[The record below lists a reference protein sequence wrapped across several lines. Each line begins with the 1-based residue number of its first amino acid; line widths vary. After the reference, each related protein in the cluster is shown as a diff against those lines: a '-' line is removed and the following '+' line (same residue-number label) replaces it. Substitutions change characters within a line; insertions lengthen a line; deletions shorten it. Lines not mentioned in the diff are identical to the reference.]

1 MDKDLLRRY
10 VSNFADVMEMRAPVA
25 SVASYLDI
33 HQGWFMRC
41 AAPIQAEPL
50 GESGYHLVLGKFG
63 NFGFELEPSI
73 DLELLP
79 QKEGIY
85 RIETIPAPN
94 ETQAQTVKKDGYAV
108 DFQASLQLAPEGANT
123 MVKWELD
130 LEVAIRLPA
139 FIGLLPDTLVQSSGD
154 HLLRQIV
161 RQVSRRL
168 TWKVQ
173 EDFHSQAG
181 LACPPQQRALF

>member
-1 MDKDLLRRY
+1 MDKDQLRRY
-10 VSNFADVMEMRAPVA
+10 ASNFADVMEMRAPASEVA
-25 SVASYLDI
+25 KYLDV
-33 HQGWFMRC
+33 HQGWFLRC
-41 AAPIQAEPL
+41 AAPMHAEPI
-50 GESGYHLVLGKFG
+50 GVNGYHLILGKFG

-79 QKEGIY
+79 QAEGIY
-85 RIETIPAPN
+85 RIETLPVSPQRVA
-94 ETQAQTVKKDGYAV
+94 KDGYAV
-108 DFQASLQLAPEGANT
+108 DFKASLQLSPEGEST
-123 MVKWELD
+123 LVKWELD
-130 LEVAIRLPA
+130 LEVSIRLPA

-173 EDFHSQAG
+173 EDFHPQAG
-181 LACPPQQRALF
+181 LKCPPQQKAQF